1 MRLQDQVEER
11 SEGTQKKAF
20 CQLPPGQDGTDMTM
34 KNYMP
39 HILNCAPTFERY
51 SVFMNIYEY
60 SVFTLCFWL
69 LLAERKTLPVVE

>member
-1 MRLQDQVEER
+1 
-11 SEGTQKKAF
+11 
-20 CQLPPGQDGTDMTM
+20 MTL